1 MGTETQE
8 SQHGM
13 EVRALGNLK
22 DFLEGKS
29 VKDTVW
35 ELR

>member
-8 SQHGM
+8 SQHSM

-22 DFLEGKS
+22 AFLEGNE

-35 ELR
+35 ELK